1 MHFPELGLGSET
13 DVKPKSSNFDTIL
26 NHLLELVVIMKGDIR
41 AQTAEARREGDKKAS
56 LENARTT

>member
-26 NHLLELVVIMKGDIR
+26 NHLLELVVIMRKEISELK
-41 AQTAEARREGDKKAS
+41 QQKQEEKEIKKPA
-56 LENARTT
+56 